1 MRHSLLLVFAPLMV
15 GALLVTSAHAGEE
28 ACTLMA
34 PPQEAREI
42 ARTKFHRIVS
52 YPQWIDASFSG
63 CQRNWVLFY
72 NWPPRQAPRI
82 DTYFEGGEIVRV
94 VSYSDGPAPIVENDF
109 RYRDGD

>member
-1 MRHSLLLVFAPLMV
+1 MRPSLLLVFAPLMV

-72 NWPPRQAPRI
+72 DWPPRI

-94 VSYSDGPAPIVENDF
+94 VSYSDGPAPIVENDCQ
-109 RYRDGD
+109 YRDGD